1 MNGQSYVVLMYNTT
15 MIPDLPPSC
24 TDADRLQ
31 FYDTL
36 SANLTDQ
43 STIHLNWHTHR
54 QNPSTCW
61 ICDMGI
67 LMSKVM
73 QLTTRY
79 ITKSTLD
86 TETEFSQEDDSDS
99 EIENESLNRDEEP
112 QPEYELEDE
121 QVGVSD

>member
-1 MNGQSYVVLMYNTT
+1 

-24 TDADRLQ
+24 TDEDRLA

-36 SANLTDQ
+36 HGNLSDQ
-43 STIHLNWHTHR
+43 SSIHMNWHTHR

-61 ICDMGI
+61 ICDTLI

-73 QLTTRY
+73 SLSSKY

-86 TETEFSQEDDSDS
+86 TETEFSQDNDSDS
-99 EIENESLNRDEEP
+99 EIEDESFNKDEENT
-112 QPEYELEDE
+112 PEYDVVDTDQDE
-121 QVGVSD
+121 E

>member
-1 MNGQSYVVLMYNTT
+1 

-24 TDADRLQ
+24 TDEDRVA

-36 SANLTDQ
+36 LANLTDQ
-43 STIHLNWHTHR
+43 STIHMNWHTHR

-73 QLTTRY
+73 LLTSKY

-86 TETEFSQEDDSDS
+86 TETELSQDIDSDS
-99 EIENESLNRDEEP
+99 EIENDESIDNNE
-112 QPEYELEDE
+112 PEYDVED
-121 QVGVSD
+121 D